1 MGKQL
6 KFENTFLMADKTQ
19 KAYQATFSKS
29 IMAKKFKI
37 NDQQKDPK
45 FVETST
51 LLEPANNSASNQ
63 SEAEEIREVSF
74 QLAAIKK
81 KHDEEKKKG
90 NEKQEELEKIRKE
103 IDQCY
108 VQEVQ
113 AEGPS
118 EDMRNQLL
126 DLDDSIEDT
135 KYKTQEEEFTKS
147 TYIHML
153 DRMKKDF
160 IASKIQSSD
169 YNASLKNKS
178 SILELEQQKQ
188 RKIK

>member
-1 MGKQL
+1 
-6 KFENTFLMADKTQ
+6 
-19 KAYQATFSKS
+19 
-29 IMAKKFKI
+29 
-37 NDQQKDPK
+37 
-45 FVETST
+45 
-51 LLEPANNSASNQ
+51 LEPANNSASNQ

-113 AEGPS
+113 AEGPT
-118 EDMRNQLL
+118 EDMCNKLELL
-126 DLDDSIEDT
+126 QESIEDT
-135 KYKTQEEEFTKS
+135 KYKTQEEEFTRS
-147 TYIHML
+147 TYMHML

>member
-1 MGKQL
+1 
-6 KFENTFLMADKTQ
+6 
-19 KAYQATFSKS
+19 
-29 IMAKKFKI
+29 MAKKFKI

-108 VQEVQ
+108 V
-113 AEGPS
+113 
-118 EDMRNQLL
+118 
-126 DLDDSIEDT
+126 
-135 KYKTQEEEFTKS
+135 
-147 TYIHML
+147 
-153 DRMKKDF
+153 
-160 IASKIQSSD
+160 
-169 YNASLKNKS
+169 
-178 SILELEQQKQ
+178 
-188 RKIK
+188 